1 MVWNTPDDEIDLLD
15 HLVIEGEARRIV
27 QTQLVDYLREDGQSS
42 HAARRLLHD
51 IDDALASMQQYRA
64 HLHAVRR
71 S

>member
-1 MVWNTPDDEIDLLD
+1 MRNTPDEEINLLD

-27 QTQLVDYLREDGQSS
+27 QAQLVEYLRGDGHSA

-51 IDDALASMQQYRA
+51 IDDVLATMQRYRA
-64 HLHAVRR
+64 DLRASRR